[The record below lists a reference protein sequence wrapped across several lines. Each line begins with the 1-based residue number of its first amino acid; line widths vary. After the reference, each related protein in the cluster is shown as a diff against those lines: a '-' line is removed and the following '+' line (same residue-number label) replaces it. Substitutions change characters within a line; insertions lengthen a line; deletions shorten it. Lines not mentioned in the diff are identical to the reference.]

1 MTNPLAPPRPDPTWT
16 TDGPTRSTTD
26 VTAAENASRTSAPV
40 SITALV
46 QRAAG
51 ADLRD
56 LRHRFAELLEPVAL
70 VLLDEPDAP
79 RDRLTA
85 AAGDARVHERV
96 EDHALLLAEPGHDRD
111 RHAREEERLVA
122 VLHAPQDRP
131 LQPAFGLVRDRPALL
146 AGGLAVLLDSAR
158 GRCLLGIVVALDLR
172 LLQRP
177 DPEHLLAIDGP
188 LGCALEPVLRDPP
201 RHPALN
207 LIGFAHRHAPY

>member
-56 LRHRFAELLEPVAL
+56 LRHRSAELLEPAAL
-70 VLLDEPDAP
+70 VLFDEPDAP

-111 RHAREEERLVA
+111 RHVREEERLVA
-122 VLHAPQDRP
+122 VLHAPRDRP
-131 LQPAFGLVRDRPALL
+131 LEPSFGLVRDRHALL
-146 AGGLAVLLDSAR
+146 AGVLAVLLDAAR
-158 GRCLLGIVVALDLR
+158 GRGLLGIVVALDLR
-172 LLQRP
+172 LLQRA
-177 DPEHLLAIDGP
+177 DHEDLLAIDGH
-188 LGCALEPVLRDPP
+188 LRCALGPVLPAP
-201 RHPALN
+201 TRHTAPD